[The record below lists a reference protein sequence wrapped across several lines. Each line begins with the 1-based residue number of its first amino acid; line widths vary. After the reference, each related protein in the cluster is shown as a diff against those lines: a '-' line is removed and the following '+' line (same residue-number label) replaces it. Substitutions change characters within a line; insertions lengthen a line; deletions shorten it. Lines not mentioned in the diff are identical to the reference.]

1 MSSNVLSLSLIGS
14 TATSVLGYL
23 YYFSVFFFI
32 LFIFLFFINSTIY
45 PVFSFMDGDGG
56 LLRVPTTND
65 STKTFTDKPPTWD
78 ISGTI
83 PDLACSGYTIALD
96 VYLQNAFGQSSLVP
110 KVFLYQSK
118 QKLTTLSGLVDT
130 PASILTYFSPPTPTT
145 SSGDS
150 NLIVWFDALVN
161 DMKIGVVTSTTT
173 GTTTTKALNVT
184 TVQNIPLNTPFRLGI
199 VFSQEFLE
207 IYINGKLE
215 KTTVFRPN
223 AQPISIGST
232 SNSKSKVFGPIQPV
246 GVGVQIGNLYYW
258 PYTATPTQMQ
268 INGSV
273 VSPATFFTAPAR

>member
-14 TATSVLGYL
+14 TATSVLGYV

-83 PDLACSGYTIALD
+83 PDLACSGYTMALD
-96 VYLQNAFGQSSLVP
+96 VYLQNAFGQSSRVP

-118 QKLTTLSGLVDT
+118 QKLATLTGLTDT
-130 PASILTYFSPPTPTT
+130 SESILARFSPPTPTAT
-145 SSGDS
+145 SGDS

-161 DMKIGVVTSTTT
+161 DMKFGVVTRTT
-173 GTTTTKALNVT
+173 GAATKTLNVT

-232 SNSKSKVFGPIQPV
+232 STSKSKVFGPIQPV
-246 GVGVQIGNLYYW
+246 GAGVQIGNLYYW

-273 VSPATFFTAPAR
+273 ISPATFFTAPAR

>member
-1 MSSNVLSLSLIGS
+1 MSSNVLPLSFIGS
-14 TATSVLGYL
+14 TATSILGYL
-23 YYFSVFFFI
+23 YYISVFFFI
-32 LFIFLFFINSTIY
+32 LFMFLFFINSTIY

-83 PDLACSGYTIALD
+83 PDLNCSGYTMALD
-96 VYLQNAFGQSSLVP
+96 VYLQNAFSKSLLIP

-118 QKLTTLSGLVDT
+118 KKLATLTGLTDT
-130 PASILTYFSPPTPTT
+130 SESILAKFSPSPPTA

-150 NLIVWFDALVN
+150 NLVVWFDALVN
-161 DMKIGVVTSTTT
+161 DMKFGVVTST
-173 GTTTTKALNVT
+173 GTTNTKSLNVT

-215 KTTVFRPN
+215 KTTVFLPN
-223 AQPISIGST
+223 AQPVSIGST
-232 SNSKSKVFGPIQPV
+232 STSKSKVFGPIQPV